1 MGNRILGARGCVR
14 QGVLWGEILTIL
26 PWTLSRRRWER
37 RANPGAEDQ
46 RRNRWKRRL
55 HLVAWMAGRYIS
67 VHPYFYLLLGA
78 CWVAGHFCWAGMA
91 VPLGGHCFLA
101 WGAHGSLVLGAHIS

>member
-46 RRNRWKRRL
+46 RKNRRKRRL
-55 HLVAWMAGRYIS
+55 HLEAFHCR
-67 VHPYFYLLLGA
+67 L
-78 CWVAGHFCWAGMA
+78 
-91 VPLGGHCFLA
+91 PLTTGEMYG
-101 WGAHGSLVLGAHIS
+101 VR